1 MHWYETV
8 IIALGTSFAGGFGGW
23 VFGRRK
29 NDAEA
34 KQVELQN
41 VSNAI
46 TIWREAAE
54 KLSNQ
59 LALYNEQLSVQ
70 RQINAE
76 LRQKVDELTEEVRQ
90 LKKQNCALQKQLKSF
105 NDANKPDQANGRPH
119 QQPVRKPVPSHNQ
132 KS

>member
-1 MHWYETV
+1 MNWYETV
-8 IIALGTSFAGGFGGW
+8 LIALGTTLAGGLSGW
-23 VFGRRK
+23 VFGRK
-29 NDAEA
+29 KTEAEA
-34 KQVELQN
+34 KQIELQN

-59 LALYNEQLSVQ
+59 LALYNEQLAVQ

-90 LKKQNCALQKQLKSF
+90 LKKQNCALQKQLKTF
-105 NDANKPDQANGRPH
+105 NYANKPD
-119 QQPVRKPVPSHNQ
+119 
-132 KS
+132 